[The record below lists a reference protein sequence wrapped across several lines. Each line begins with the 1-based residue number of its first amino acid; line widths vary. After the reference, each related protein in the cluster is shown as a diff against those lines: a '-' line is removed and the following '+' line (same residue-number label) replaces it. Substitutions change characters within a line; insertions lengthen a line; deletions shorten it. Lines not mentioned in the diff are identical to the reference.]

1 MNTEKTAIVTGGG
14 SGLGL
19 AIARKFTAN
28 NIRTVIIGRDKNK
41 LEAAAKEIGAGVET
55 ISFDLTELSKIPA
68 LVQELHKKYGTIDIL
83 VNNAGINQ
91 KKSALE
97 VSDADFQNILQTN
110 LNSVFALTREVAK
123 GMIASGKGSIVNI
136 SSMASQYG
144 IPLVVAYTASK
155 SAIEGITKSLA
166 VEFSPYGV
174 RVNCVAPGFIETEM
188 SAKALNN
195 DPERKHKVLSRTPMA
210 TLGQPE
216 DVAKAVYFLAGDE
229 AAFITGSI
237 LRVDG
242 GNAIG
247 F

>member
-1 MNTEKTAIVTGGG
+1 MNTQKTAIVTGGG

-19 AIARKFTAN
+19 AIGRKFAAN

-41 LEAAAKEIGAGVET
+41 LEAAAKEISTGVET

-68 LVQELHKKYGTIDIL
+68 LVQELHKKYVTIDIL
-83 VNNAGINQ
+83 VNNVGINQ

-210 TLGQPE
+210 RLGQPE